1 MDKNDSFAMFEEINE
16 ELKHDQM
23 VVFVRQNLKMI
34 LAVLITIVLGIII
47 YSTWQDRQKR
57 KMEDITNALLTVVQN
72 PSSKDNLMLG
82 KLLESAPAEL
92 RPVLMIMKSGKQL
105 LMEGSTEETLQPILN
120 LSNRQGVDLI
130 WKDLAL
136 LIYASYSTKP
146 SQELIKML
154 EPLTTEK
161 RPFRFSA
168 MEFIAMMY
176 INDGKSEK
184 ALECLEKIINN
195 NEAPKIMKDRITIL
209 SQYIKGEMKKENK
222 ENVKSK
228 EGIK

>member
-1 MDKNDSFAMFEEINE
+1 MFEEINE

-23 VVFVRQNLKMI
+23 VAFVRQNLKMI
-34 LAVLITIVLGIII
+34 ASILVTVILGIII

-72 PSSKDNLMLG
+72 PSSKDDRMLG

-92 RPVLMIMKSGKQL
+92 RPVLMLMKSGKQL
-105 LMEGSTEETLQPILN
+105 MMGESAEKTLQPILD
-120 LSNRQGVDLI
+120 LSSRRGVDII
-130 WKDLAL
+130 WRDLAI

-154 EPLTTEK
+154 EPLTEEK

-168 MEFIAMMY
+168 MEFIAMAY
-176 INDGKSEK
+176 INDGKGET
-184 ALECLEKIINN
+184 AVEYLEKILNN
-195 NEAPKIMKDRITIL
+195 NEAPKSMRERITIL
-209 SQYIKGEMKKENK
+209 SQYVKSELKKENT
-222 ENVKSK
+222 ENTKSE
-228 EGIK
+228 EGNK